1 MRADDVMVAVEAQ
14 PEPWCDRRSTR
25 RAGRRR
31 DVLDGTATSVASERS
46 PESCE
51 GPTSIEVTARYCE
64 RLRRNR
70 FAAIPR

>member
-51 GPTSIEVTARYCE
+51 GPTSIEVTARCCK

-70 FAAIPR
+70 FVSITR